1 MFKNQYVKLGVLF
14 IGLLSLSA
22 CVAMIQSELKL
33 QKAKDNLTAEKYDQA
48 IPLYQEYLAEKPS
61 SVRARSRLGF
71 AYLKIGNTDQAIE
84 EFNTVLKAEPGEP
97 YSLLYLGIAY
107 LNKGEYTKTITT
119 WQTYRNNQQPLVEKE
134 IKRLMT
140 LVLIAQ
146 SQRMAKKAVAEEE
159 KLKTIMSGGNTI
171 AVCYYQDLSP
181 DKSMLAFQKGLAAMV
196 ITDMSK
202 IKSLKVIERLR
213 LQALLEEMDLG
224 KTGIVDDRTAPRVGR
239 LVGAEKLVVGNL
251 TLGINAATSLASTSE
266 ENIMGSA
273 MCTEKREDFF
283 KLPCCIIREVAEI
296 LRIDL
301 TKQPENI
308 CVVHTENYD
317 AFIYFG
323 KGLHEMDLGNWQ
335 EARDFFTEALK
346 KDPQFQLSQYWLDA
360 SPSPMSPNIKDIKE
374 MNGSDLASHIE
385 TVIIKIRQEDQQA
398 KKVSKREASG
408 GGGH

>member
-1 MFKNQYVKLGVLF
+1 MIKKQYAVLVILL
-14 IGLLSLSA
+14 IGLLCFSA
-22 CVAMIQSELKL
+22 CSKIT
-33 QKAKDNLTAEKYDQA
+33 KADYNLAAKKYDEA
-48 IPLYQEYLAEKPS
+48 IPIYEEFLSEKPDS
-61 SVRARSRLGF
+61 IQARSRLGF
-71 AYLKIGNTDQAIE
+71 AYLKTGRYDLAIE
-84 EFNTVLKAEPGEP
+84 AFNTALSAKPGDP
-97 YSLLYLGIAY
+97 YSVLYLGMAY
-107 LNKGEYTKTITT
+107 LHKEQFSKAVEV
-119 WQTYRNNQQPLVEKE
+119 WQTYRNKKQPAVEKE
-134 IKRLMT
+134 VKRLMT
-140 LVLIAQ
+140 LVLISR
-146 SQRMAKKAVAEEE
+146 SQRLAKKAMAEEE
-159 KLKTIMSGGNTI
+159 KLKTIMPGGNTI
-171 AVCYYQDLSP
+171 AVFYYQDLSP

-202 IKSLKVIERLR
+202 IKSLKVVERLR

-224 KTGIVDDRTAPRVGR
+224 KTGIVDDRTAPRAGR

-301 TKQPENI
+301 TKQPEKI
-308 CVVHTENYD
+308 CIVHTENYD

-335 EARDFFTEALK
+335 EARDFFTKALK
-346 KDPQFQLSQYWLDA
+346 KDPQFQLAKFWLDA
-360 SPSPMSPNIKDIKE
+360 CPLPMSPGIKDIKE
-374 MNGSDLASHIE
+374 MNGSELASYIE
-385 TVIIKIRQEDQQA
+385 TVIIKARQDQQA
-398 KKVSKREASG
+398 KEAAQKEMEKGGGGG